1 MEVLEIF
8 QSEQLYKILYRYLS
22 HPCFGALDHQEIM
35 DYFSIKDIR
44 DLPTVVYDKISK
56 IELRK
61 SIILHYLL
69 FVSKIIDDIKVKE
82 PDKLLLIIF
91 SFNKGYI
98 ENYNLM
104 PEDLD

>member
-1 MEVLEIF
+1 
-8 QSEQLYKILYRYLS
+8 
-22 HPCFGALDHQEIM
+22 M

-44 DLPTVVYDKISK
+44 DLPSVVYDKISK